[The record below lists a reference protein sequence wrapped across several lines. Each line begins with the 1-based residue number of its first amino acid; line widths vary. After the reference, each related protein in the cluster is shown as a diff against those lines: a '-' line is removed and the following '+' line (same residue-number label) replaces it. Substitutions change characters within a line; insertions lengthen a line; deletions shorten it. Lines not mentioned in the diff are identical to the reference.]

1 MLSYCTRLTQLLE
14 EPPKE
19 SLQEVVFDENMVN
32 EYGSVPASGST
43 ANLWTNLRQIT
54 NDDSEQ
60 PSSPS
65 ESDQSNKAKP
75 ASPVSQDEGGEA
87 STSSSTEEMMDDK
100 SSCTSVAVTNL
111 ASLMDKGFSGDNTP
125 ESSSSSPERG
135 DAKDKKTLEGV
146 QQFPLSRKRSSSMRE
161 SMENSSSEGSR
172 LGGESE
178 EDARGTV
185 LQEADSTTLGDN
197 GRDEGM
203 EGGAD
208 TGDGE
213 REEEE
218 RDLEQSTPKKRRSKS
233 PEIETRS
240 ESLEGDRT
248 DSLSIMNV
256 KETKTGGDVEK
267 MESQDVLESESSLS
281 SKKKLQPGSVEAEEG
296 ERESE
301 EVAMAELHSS
311 SSDQHEMRET
321 ATGQLERSHDSK
333 TDCKYL
339 KHHDLINL
347 PNYF

>member
-65 ESDQSNKAKP
+65 ESESNKAKP

-125 ESSSSSPERG
+125 ESSSNSPERG
-135 DAKDKKTLEGV
+135 DAEDKKNLEGV

-161 SMENSSSEGSR
+161 SMESSSSEGSH

-218 RDLEQSTPKKRRSKS
+218 ETDLEQSTPKKRRSKS

-267 MESQDVLESESSLS
+267 MESQDVLESESILSL
-281 SKKKLQPGSVEAEEG
+281 KKKLQPGLVEAEEG
-296 ERESE
+296 GRESE
-301 EVAMAELHSS
+301 EEAAIAELHS

-333 TDCKYL
+333 TDCKY
-339 KHHDLINL
+339 
-347 PNYF
+347 